1 MRLAGRGEPGIN
13 GGPAGDLYVEIRLK
27 PHDIFSR
34 DGDDL
39 HAELPISFVTAALGG
54 TVEVPTLDG
63 KTQVTIPEG
72 TQNGKTFRLRDKG
85 VANIRTKEPGDL
97 FLHVQIETPVNLS
110 SKQKQLLRDFEASLK
125 DGGTKHNPKTQ
136 SFFDRMKS
144 FFG

>member
-1 MRLAGRGEPGIN
+1 M
-13 GGPAGDLYVEIRLK
+13 EIRLK
-27 PHDIFSR
+27 PHEIFSR

-85 VANIRTKEPGDL
+85 VVNVRTKEPGDL

-125 DGGTKHNPKTQ
+125 DGGNKHNPKTQ

>member
-1 MRLAGRGEPGIN
+1 M
-13 GGPAGDLYVEIRLK
+13 EIRLK
-27 PHDIFSR
+27 PHEIFSR

-85 VANIRTKEPGDL
+85 VANLQTKQKGDL
-97 FLHVQIETPVNLS
+97 YVHVYVETPVNLS
-110 SKQKQLLRDFEASLK
+110 AKQKKLLKEFDDSLK
-125 DGGTKHNPKTQ
+125 EGGDKHSPKST
-136 SFFDRMKS
+136 SFLDKMKK
-144 FFG
+144 FFS

>member
-1 MRLAGRGEPGIN
+1 MGGAGDQGMMFGYATDETSAFMPMPHYLASRLAE
-13 GGPAGDLYVEIRLK
+13 RLAAVR
-27 PHDIFSR
+27 HD
-34 DGDDL
+34 GT
-39 HAELPISFVTAALGG
+39 LPYLR
-54 TVEVPTLDG
+54 PDG

-85 VANIRTKEPGDL
+85 VANLRTKEPGDL

>member
-1 MRLAGRGEPGIN
+1 M
-13 GGPAGDLYVEIRLK
+13 
-27 PHDIFSR
+27 
-34 DGDDL
+34 
-39 HAELPISFVTAALGG
+39 
-54 TVEVPTLDG
+54 PTLDG

-85 VANIRTKEPGDL
+85 VANLRTKEPGDL

-125 DGGTKHNPKTQ
+125 DGGDKHNPKTQ